1 MPSYWIVAVGEANFR
16 HIIEHGVYGCGGR
29 MCNRMINKVRPG
41 DVLIVYVNKKGCSKY
56 CGVFAA
62 ALEVVSDWFDAE
74 KPQFPDEVAEG
85 TLKYVKLVRVR
96 AIAIGSVKPEEIAN
110 ELEILRGRKKLWV
123 SLYYYAMKPIPQKD
137 AQTIIN
143 KLKSQG

>member
-1 MPSYWIVAVGEANFR
+1 
-16 HIIEHGVYGCGGR
+16 

-41 DVLIVYVNKKGCSKY
+41 DVLLVYVNKSGCSKY
-56 CGVFAA
+56 CGVFAV

-96 AIAIGSVKPEEIAN
+96 AIATGSVKPEEIAN

>member
-1 MPSYWIVAVGEANFR
+1 MPSYWIVAVNETNFR
-16 HIIEHGVYGCGGR
+16 HIIEHGIYGCGKR
-29 MCNRMINKVRPG
+29 MCDRMINKVRPG
-41 DVLIVYVNKKGCSKY
+41 DVLIVYVNKKGCSMY

-62 ALEVVSDWFDAE
+62 ALEVVSDWFDAK

-96 AIAIGSVKPEEIAN
+96 AIATGSVKPEEIAN